1 MASRR
6 RHVALVLVRDPDH
19 PVRQLRL
26 RRWQA
31 RLWATL
37 SALLLVAMAG
47 LSIVGLTRTSD
58 AHDIVRLADEN
69 ERLHHEL
76 RLVEGRVGELEETLR
91 ETDDFQRWTR
101 NLADLE
107 PLGEAALAGGVGGP
121 APLRLSS
128 EAAGLDHRLD
138 RLLGRAQVLRQSAE
152 EVLLGIREN
161 REQLSRVPSIRPVIG
176 GRVSSRYGRRID
188 PFTGRPAFH
197 RGLDISARRGTAILA
212 TADGR
217 VKRVLRSAAGFGNEV
232 LIDHG
237 NGYQTRYAHCDRI
250 LVSRGQKVAR
260 GEVIATVGDTGHSTG
275 PHLHYEV
282 IREGR
287 HHNPTHFILSDEF
300 VVD

>member
-1 MASRR
+1 M
-6 RHVALVLVRDPDH
+6 
-19 PVRQLRL
+19 
-26 RRWQA
+26 
-31 RLWATL
+31 
-37 SALLLVAMAG
+37 
-47 LSIVGLTRTSD
+47 
-58 AHDIVRLADEN
+58 
-69 ERLHHEL
+69 
-76 RLVEGRVGELEETLR
+76 EGRVGELEGTLR

-107 PLGEAALAGGVGGP
+107 PLSDAALAGGVGGP

-152 EVLLGIREN
+152 EVLLNIRED
-161 REQLSRVPSIRPVIG
+161 RENLSRVPSIRPVIG

-188 PFTGRPAFH
+188 PFTGRPGFH

-212 TADGR
+212 AADGR
-217 VKRVLRSAAGFGNEV
+217 VKRVLLSAAGFGHEV

-237 NGYQTRYAHCDRI
+237 NGYQTRYAHCDRV

-260 GEVIATVGDTGHSTG
+260 GEVIATVGNTGHSTG

-282 IREGR
+282 IRDGR

-300 VVD
+300 IVD